1 MSTTFGEY
9 YARSFDSDSFFGLQM
24 VINWMSMLAF
34 LWVLGLA
41 YLVIKAN
48 PKAPVNRF
56 MAILLVCEGMKMLFQ
71 AVDVLPYLPQYEA
84 IWDVVWLVKIDVFI
98 IGTIASLLLYFSV
111 PIYYRIE
118 RLKFLYKPVLQ
129 KHVWYILPVVATGI
143 WMVLRN
149 VPFFQIPDKIWVT
162 CSAEGAAPTT
172 QTWTG
177 GMSQEI
183 SDTVSSIETCPA
195 IFDTIVA
202 TESAG
207 LWLIVMSGIPV
218 SILALLFL
226 RSSIKRNSEGGV
238 IYEKESTT
246 SNSLYIGFAGKVI
259 GNILFFATILII
271 LPLLNGGPAGF
282 IDVNDWRYGVDRTFM
297 SRLKY
302 FVFTFAL
309 IFQVSGVAFEA
320 MMFVHASLKDTVFG
334 IDENLRT
341 TFRNAVFTGIGA
353 FLFILG
359 SEVMENVLGFGLAGG
374 VFIGVGLVAIRKPV
388 IGIIDGFSSRL
399 LSNNNLSKEDMD
411 YLKAYSEAMRD
422 GDITEREKT
431 MLATFA
437 NAYGLNGER
446 VLFLENYYDSNN
458 EASVPNAGATEE
470 GPKIA

>member
-56 MAILLVCEGMKMLFQ
+56 MAVLLVCEGMKMLFQ
-71 AVDVLPYLPQYEA
+71 AVDVLPYLPQYES

-98 IGTIASLLLYFSV
+98 IGTIASLFLYFSV

-129 KHVWYILPVVATGI
+129 KHVWYIVPVIATAI

-149 VPFFQIPDKIWVT
+149 VPFFQIPDKIWMT

-177 GMSQEI
+177 GMSKEI

-238 IYEKESTT
+238 IYQKESTT

-374 VFIGVGLVAIRKPV
+374 VFIGLGLVAIRKPV
-388 IGIIDGFSSRL
+388 IKIIDGFSSRL
-399 LSNNNLSKEDMD
+399 LSNNLSKEDMD
-411 YLKAYSEAMRD
+411 YLKAYSEAMCD

-437 NAYGLNGER
+437 NAYGLNEER
-446 VLFLENYYDSNN
+446 VMFLENYYDSDN
-458 EASVPNAGATEE
+458 EASAPNEGSTEE
-470 GPKIA
+470 SPNVI

>member
-71 AVDVLPYLPQYEA
+71 AVDVLPYLPQYESL
-84 IWDVVWLVKIDVFI
+84 WDVVWLVKIDVFI

-129 KHVWYILPVVATGI
+129 KHVWYIVPVVATAI

-149 VPFFQIPDKIWVT
+149 MPLFQIPDKIWMT

-177 GMSQEI
+177 SMSQEI

-259 GNILFFATILII
+259 GNVLFFATILII

-399 LSNNNLSKEDMD
+399 LSNNLSKEDMD

-437 NAYGLNGER
+437 TAYGLNEER

-458 EASVPNAGATEE
+458 EASVPNAGTTEE
-470 GPKIA
+470 SPNII

>member
-48 PKAPVNRF
+48 PKAPANRF
-56 MAILLVCEGMKMLFQ
+56 MAVLLVCEGMKMLFQ
-71 AVDVLPYLPQYEA
+71 AVDVLPYLPQYES

-129 KHVWYILPVVATGI
+129 KHVWYTIPVVSTAI

-149 VPFFQIPDKIWVT
+149 VPLFQIPDKIWLT

-172 QTWTG
+172 ETWTG
-177 GMSQEI
+177 SMSEDI
-183 SDTVSSIETCPA
+183 SATVASIETCPA
-195 IFDTIVA
+195 VFDTIVA

-226 RSSIKRNSEGGV
+226 RSSIKRDSEGGV

-259 GNILFFATILII
+259 GNVLFFATILII

-334 IDENLRT
+334 IDKNLRT

-359 SEVMENVLGFGLAGG
+359 SEVMENLLGFGLAGG

-388 IGIIDGFSSRL
+388 IGLIDGFSSRL
-399 LSNNNLSKEDMD
+399 LSNNLSKEDMG

-422 GDITEREKT
+422 GDITEREKS

-437 NAYGLNGER
+437 TAYGLSEER
-446 VLFLENYYDSNN
+446 VLFLENYHDSNN
-458 EASVPNAGATEE
+458 EASVVQAEPTE
-470 GPKIA
+470 

>member
-71 AVDVLPYLPQYEA
+71 AVDVLPYLPQYESL
-84 IWDVVWLVKIDVFI
+84 WDVVWLVKIDVFI

-129 KHVWYILPVVATGI
+129 KHVWYIVPVVATAI

-149 VPFFQIPDKIWVT
+149 MPLFQIPDKIWMT

-177 GMSQEI
+177 SMSQEI

-259 GNILFFATILII
+259 GNVLFFATILII

-399 LSNNNLSKEDMD
+399 LSNNLSKEDMD

-437 NAYGLNGER
+437 TAYGLNEER

-458 EASVPNAGATEE
+458 EASVPNAGTTEE
-470 GPKIA
+470 SPNSI

>member
-56 MAILLVCEGMKMLFQ
+56 MAVLLVCEGMKMLFQ
-71 AVDVLPYLPQYEA
+71 AVDVLPYLPQYES

-129 KHVWYILPVVATGI
+129 KHVWYIVPVIATAI

-149 VPFFQIPDKIWVT
+149 VPFFQIPDKIWMT

-177 GMSQEI
+177 GMSKEI

-320 MMFVHASLKDTVFG
+320 MMFVHASLKDT
-334 IDENLRT
+334 
-341 TFRNAVFTGIGA
+341 
-353 FLFILG
+353 
-359 SEVMENVLGFGLAGG
+359 
-374 VFIGVGLVAIRKPV
+374 
-388 IGIIDGFSSRL
+388 
-399 LSNNNLSKEDMD
+399 
-411 YLKAYSEAMRD
+411 
-422 GDITEREKT
+422 
-431 MLATFA
+431 
-437 NAYGLNGER
+437 
-446 VLFLENYYDSNN
+446 
-458 EASVPNAGATEE
+458 
-470 GPKIA
+470 